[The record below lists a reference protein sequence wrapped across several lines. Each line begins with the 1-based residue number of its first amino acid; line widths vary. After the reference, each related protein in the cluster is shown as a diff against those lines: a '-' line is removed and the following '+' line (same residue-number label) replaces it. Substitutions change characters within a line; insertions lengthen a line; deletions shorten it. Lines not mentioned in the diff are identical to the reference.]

1 MNAKTDALWTMARR
15 FKEAAETEKDLAEA
29 EKLTAKAVQYWEAW
43 QEAVAWLDLC

>member
-15 FKEAAETEKDLAEA
+15 FKEAAVTEKDLAEA

-43 QEAVAWLDLC
+43 QEAVA